1 MTYVIDSSY
10 DVILPYNSMKI
21 SDCKSDC
28 EGNINHLWNI
38 FCRGGDTL
46 LLKSIFPKGWRSET
60 SNRAGRPGISPRCNF
75 LRNPKFMDMI
85 ADGFLR
91 LTTAEKALLRNY
103 AAIDDYERASGLLFK
118 RGIEFHKDA
127 VGVL

>member
-1 MTYVIDSSY
+1 
-10 DVILPYNSMKI
+10 MKI

-38 FCRGGDTL
+38 SCRGGDTL

-85 ADGFLR
+85 ADGLR
-91 LTTAEKALLRNY
+91 GLTTAEKALLRNY
-103 AAIDDYERASGLLFK
+103 AAIDDYERASVCFSSAELNFIKTLSGCYNGLRF
-118 RGIEFHKDA
+118 I
-127 VGVL
+127 